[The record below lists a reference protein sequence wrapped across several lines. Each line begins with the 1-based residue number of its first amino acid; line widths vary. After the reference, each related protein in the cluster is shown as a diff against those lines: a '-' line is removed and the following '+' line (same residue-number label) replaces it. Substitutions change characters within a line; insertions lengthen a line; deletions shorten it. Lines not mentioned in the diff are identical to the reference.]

1 MKHDIK
7 PHLPDN
13 FSIGHFMIIGEAPGA
28 EEVKQGKPFVGRSGK
43 LLREVLEQC
52 GVNISDTYITNVFY
66 ERPPNNDVNYFF
78 SSRMSAIRQDLE
90 INESIPT
97 LRGKY
102 VKVPYDEAIA
112 RLYEEIITVQPR
124 MILTVGATPM
134 WAVTG
139 KDKITEGRG
148 FTTMTIAG
156 KEFPVMSTF
165 HPAGI
170 LRRREWY
177 DLFKS
182 DIKQAVENAN
192 RLCQKC

>member
-43 LLREVLEQC
+43 LLCEVLEQC

-192 RLCQKC
+192 RLC

>member
-28 EEVKQGKPFVGRSGK
+28 EEVQQGKPFVGRSGK

-139 KDKITEGRG
+139 KDKITKGRG

-192 RLCQKC
+192 RLC

>member
-1 MKHDIK
+1 
-7 PHLPDN
+7 
-13 FSIGHFMIIGEAPGA
+13 MIIGEAPGA
-28 EEVKQGKPFVGRSGK
+28 EEVQQGKPFVGRSGK

-192 RLCQKC
+192 RLC

>member
-1 MKHDIK
+1 
-7 PHLPDN
+7 
-13 FSIGHFMIIGEAPGA
+13 
-28 EEVKQGKPFVGRSGK
+28 
-43 LLREVLEQC
+43 
-52 GVNISDTYITNVFY
+52 
-66 ERPPNNDVNYFF
+66 
-78 SSRMSAIRQDLE
+78 MSAIRQDLE

-192 RLCQKC
+192 RLC